1 LKNSRTPVYYR
12 TYSGETLDHT
22 ALLRAVEKALKKSLS
37 KTGLA
42 RPRMRIAAWI
52 PDSAPLSGIVLAK
65 TLLRLERKYGSTTI
79 IVAADSLQDVVE
91 RQVDTEHV
99 YMYDLETP
107 ASRIDVSDPIAC
119 WRVERSLAIKTA
131 RKAGAEILVSPLTRT
146 DLNLLMLEAVL
157 RGEPEALSEAM
168 PLLPWTDPPV
178 VAGFSEAEGELIAA
192 VIART
197 RTLTGSSRCNPCFR
211 DAKDLFYSVAGSR
224 PELDFSSYKS
234 LNLLAGK
241 AREKYGV
248 CVSCGGFT
256 SPGSQTCRYC
266 ASAGLP

>member
-1 LKNSRTPVYYR
+1 MKNNRTPVYHR

-37 KTGLA
+37 KTKLA
-42 RPRMRIAAWI
+42 RPRMKIAAWI
-52 PDSAPLSGIVLAK
+52 PDSAPLRGIVLTK

-79 IVAADSLQDVVE
+79 IVTADSLQDDVE
-91 RQVDTEHV
+91 RQAGMEHV
-99 YMYDLETP
+99 HIYELETL
-107 ASRIDVSDPIAC
+107 ASRIDASDPIAC
-119 WRVERSLAIKTA
+119 WRVERSLAIKTS

-168 PLLPWTDPPV
+168 PVLPWTVPPV

-192 VIART
+192 LIART
-197 RTLTGSSRCNPCFR
+197 RTSMRSSQCKPCIR

-241 AREKYGV
+241 AREKYGI
-248 CVSCGGFT
+248 CASCGGFT
-256 SPGSQTCRYC
+256 PPGSRICRYC
-266 ASAGLP
+266 ASAGLY